1 LASSLSWPG
10 SSSLI
15 QTQCGRPNSK
25 VSISFMV
32 LFSPPSHSAPSWLWK
47 GILSSQPVI
56 SKGACHRIHQ
66 HSSIPIWNSPWVPII
81 QSFSPS
87 PAFPSFLQSSDMVV
101 SDLINQ
107 NATWNIPLISSLF
120 DSQSVRE
127 IQKIVINTSPYL
139 EFLWTP
145 SPSGKFSSSSTYRF
159 ISSQRVST
167 YSSPLEP
174 KHWKLLW
181 KLNLNARLKPFPL
194 ENSLGHPPIQS

>member
-1 LASSLSWPG
+1 
-10 SSSLI
+10 
-15 QTQCGRPNSK
+15 
-25 VSISFMV
+25 
-32 LFSPPSHSAPSWLWK
+32 
-47 GILSSQPVI
+47 
-56 SKGACHRIHQ
+56 
-66 HSSIPIWNSPWVPII
+66 
-81 QSFSPS
+81 
-87 PAFPSFLQSSDMVV
+87 MVV

-145 SPSGKFSSSSTYRF
+145 SPSGKFSFSSTYRF